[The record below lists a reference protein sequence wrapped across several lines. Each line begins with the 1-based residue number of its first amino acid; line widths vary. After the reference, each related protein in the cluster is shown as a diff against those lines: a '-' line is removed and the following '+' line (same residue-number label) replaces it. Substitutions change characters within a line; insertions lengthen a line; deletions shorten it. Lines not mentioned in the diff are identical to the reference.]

1 MRTEHE
7 QAMESFAKASTWMEK
22 TGGYAHSMTLRDY
35 YAGLAMQAQLS
46 IQEISLA
53 IGQKRLTT
61 QEVCGSCYEWADLM
75 LKERAK

>member
-22 TGGYAHSMTLRDY
+22 TGGYAHSMTLRDH
-35 YAGLAMQAQLS
+35 YAGLAMQAMM
-46 IQEISLA
+46 
-53 IGQKRLTT
+53 TT
-61 QEVCGSCYEWADLM
+61 GFWNWENPNEDIARVHAAADAM